1 MRKVWIGL
9 CALLLLAGCSSV
21 QTRTFA
27 QPATGERVF
36 GNIKRVAVLPFDTLS
51 EGAVGPKNAENVL
64 IQELSSL
71 EVFEEGLEETRY
83 VNGLM
88 KKLKLRN
95 TESLDRE
102 LVRKIGEELQV
113 DGVVVG
119 ALMLFGQE
127 ETSEIVEFSIFLGL
141 IEVETGDLIWSGRTF
156 VRSSTTASEVF
167 GLSAGPSVN
176 ELATEGIVKLA
187 REMASQVEDARE
199 LEVEKI
205 FEMGQ
210 EKEEEPTEEEVPA
223 EEQKKEEEQ
232 AEEILLKVKPK

>member
-1 MRKVWIGL
+1 MRKLLAGL
-9 CALLLLAGCSSV
+9 FAILLLAGCSGV

-27 QPATGERVF
+27 KPATGERLF

-64 IQELSSL
+64 NQELLTL
-71 EVFEEGLEETRY
+71 ELFEGGVEEVRY
-83 VNGLM
+83 VSGLM

-113 DGVVVG
+113 DAVVVG
-119 ALMLFGQE
+119 ALMLFGE
-127 ETSEIVEFSIFLGL
+127 EEVSEIVEFSVSLGI
-141 IEVETGDLIWSGRTF
+141 IEVQTGDLLWSGRTF
-156 VRSSTTASEVF
+156 VRSSTTLSEVF
-167 GLSAGPSVN
+167 GLSTGPSIN
-176 ELATEGIVKLA
+176 ELATEGVVKLA
-187 REMASQVEDARE
+187 REMASQIEDARE

-205 FEMGQ
+205 FEMSRAQSEAKPDEGMD
-210 EKEEEPTEEEVPA
+210 EEEKRQED
-223 EEQKKEEEQ
+223 EQ